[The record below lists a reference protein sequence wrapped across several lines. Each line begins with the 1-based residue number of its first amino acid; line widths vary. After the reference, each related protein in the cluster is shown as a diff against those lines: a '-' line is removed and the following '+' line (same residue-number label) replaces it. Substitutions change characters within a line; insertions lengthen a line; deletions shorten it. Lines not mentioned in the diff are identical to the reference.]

1 MIQDHNQLKLRLIK
15 DLHKSRILSKIPKA
29 WKGVQFL
36 FGYAEMAKGIL
47 QKKIINLNF
56 KLLNSLK
63 EQGRSDYSRLMK
75 RKILNTSFGYSDK
88 E

>member
-1 MIQDHNQLKLRLIK
+1 M
-15 DLHKSRILSKIPKA
+15 
-29 WKGVQFL
+29 KGWTISSWMCGNGEVNI
-36 FGYAEMAKGIL
+36 AKNSYIY
-47 QKKIINLNF
+47 NF